1 MIKYI
6 TYYGNLNSLLQ
17 ITALYGVI
25 IKYVKK
31 LGQITTGITN
41 WIFLSIPSTHR
52 AYKYNIWHLLIN

>member
-31 LGQITTGITN
+31 LGQITAGITN
-41 WIFLSIPSTHR
+41 
-52 AYKYNIWHLLIN
+52 